1 MLILP
6 AFMEK
11 LLSEVQ
17 LAELRK
23 MIDDARRVVCVCH
36 VNPDGDALGSTLAL
50 WHWMRSMGKE
60 CSVVVPNC
68 FPDFLAWMPGASEII
83 RYDKRKEDAERLM
96 GGADLMW
103 VCDLNCS
110 KRVLEMENALLGS
123 PACKVMVDHH
133 QDPDDFCNMVI
144 SEPQMCATCEILCH
158 VLYQMGVL
166 QEAGL
171 DMAVCLYTGMM
182 TDTGAFTYNSSRPV
196 IFDCICRLLERGVD
210 KDRIYRNVMWTATPA
225 RMRLIGYMLYVKMEV
240 QKGLH
245 TSLMTLTNAERRM
258 LGVKNGDTEGV
269 VNLPLQISG
278 MRLSALLSEDT
289 EHRNVVR
296 ISLRSVD
303 DFPCNEMSARFFNG
317 GGHMN
322 AAGGRLECSMDEAV
336 KRFHEAVK
344 SYEALLK

>member
-1 MLILP
+1 
-6 AFMEK
+6 MEK

-50 WHWMRSMGKE
+50 WHWMRSLGKE
-60 CSVVVPNC
+60 CNVVVPNS
-68 FPDFLAWMPGASEII
+68 FPDFLAWMPGASDIV
-83 RYDKRKEDAERLM
+83 RYDKHREKAEQLM
-96 GGADLMW
+96 ASADMMW
-103 VCDLNCS
+103 VCDLNS
-110 KRVLEMENALLGS
+110 SNRVLEMEGALVGS
-123 PACKVMVDHH
+123 PARKVMVDHH
-133 QDPDDFCNMVI
+133 LEPDGFCDMVI

-158 VLYQMGVL
+158 ILYQAGVL

-171 DMAVCLYTGMM
+171 DMAVCLYTGLM

-196 IFDCICRLLERGVD
+196 IFECISHLLERGVD

-225 RMRLIGYMLYVKMEV
+225 RMRLMGYMLYVKMEV
-240 QKGLH
+240 KKELH

-258 LGVKNGDTEGV
+258 LGVKNGDTEGI
-269 VNLPLQISG
+269 VNLPLQIGG

-344 SYEALLK
+344 FYEASLK

>member
-1 MLILP
+1 MFCARFFVTLP

-11 LLSEVQ
+11 ILSDGQ

-23 MIDDARRVVCVCH
+23 IIDDARRVVCVCH

-68 FPDFLAWMPGASEII
+68 FPDFLAWMPGASEIV
-83 RYDKRKEDAERLM
+83 RYDKHKEDAERLM

-110 KRVLEMENALLGS
+110 KRVQEMEAAVLGS

-133 QDPDDFCNMVI
+133 QDPEDFCNMVI

-182 TDTGAFTYNSSRPV
+182 TDTGAFTYNSNRPV
-196 IFDCICRLLERGVD
+196 VFDCICRLLERGVD

-225 RMRLIGYMLYVKMEV
+225 RMRL
-240 QKGLH
+240 
-245 TSLMTLTNAERRM
+245 TNAERRM
-258 LGVKNGDTEGV
+258 LGIKNGDTEGV

-303 DFPCNEMSARFFNG
+303 DFPCNELCARFFNG
-317 GGHMN
+317 GGHLN

-344 SYEALLK
+344 FYEAMLK